1 MATDLAEQQL
11 TEMRE
16 KLEAQLERQQEKGG
30 DVIVLTEDECGELF
44 AIMRQASKT
53 IDGLINGYA

>member
-11 TEMRE
+11 TQMRE
-16 KLEAQLERQQEKGG
+16 KLEAQLERQQDKGG
-30 DVIVLTEDECGELF
+30 DVIILTENECDELF
-44 AIMRQASKT
+44 AIMRQASET